1 MAEDVREG
9 TWWVTRLR
17 PMLRRL
23 TTVQGMIT
31 AVVMLGCGALVLY
44 PVLFLL
50 LESFNTGDP
59 IAFPPEALGL
69 GNYRDLALDLQIIGN
84 TVLVASI
91 ATVMAVAFGFLL
103 AWTLSRT
110 DVPGRRLLER
120 MIELPYYMTPLV
132 GALAWSILAGPK
144 NGFFNQLWRL
154 VGGNGDLLNS
164 NTAFGIAWVMA
175 FFEGTV
181 AFMIIS
187 PAMKSMDPALE
198 ESSRIL
204 GRSKLNTMLGITL
217 PLVAPAV
224 MGSAVFVF
232 AEMLGSFAA
241 ALVLGLPARFYVI
254 TTAIFESTFSYPP
267 EYARAAAMGFAL
279 FGVMFVMFSF
289 YRRIASRG
297 VHTTITG
304 SAFRP
309 RAMAMRRWRWML
321 LGGCWLYV
329 FLAVILPMGALLLT
343 SFQRFSTV
351 MIRES
356 VFTLANY
363 RTALQLGPIRTAL
376 MNSVFLGV
384 SVATVGVLVMTL
396 LVWIIYRS
404 KVPGHGAIEYLI
416 MFPQA
421 VPRMVFGL
429 AMLWAW
435 LNIPLPIYGTLW
447 LLALAYFTVLLPL
460 GVRTLAV
467 VVLQIDRSLEECA
480 RMCGASWAYQLRT
493 VTMPLLRPG
502 IIAAWLL
509 VFMASVREVGASIFL
524 MGPNSKVIGP
534 SIISSWMSSGTELT
548 AAMALIQTVTV
559 MIALAI
565 LLFSVSK
572 FSGERQW

>member
-1 MAEDVREG
+1 MPAQGVG
-9 TWWVTRLR
+9 LSARLR
-17 PMLRRL
+17 QLWGRL
-23 TTVQGMIT
+23 ASVQGVTT
-31 AVVMLGCGALVLY
+31 AVVFVGCGTLVLY
-44 PVLFLL
+44 PIFFLL

-59 IAFPPEALGL
+59 VAFPPERLGL
-69 GNYRDLALDLQIIGN
+69 GNYRDLALDLHIVGN
-84 TVLVASI
+84 TVLVASL
-91 ATVMAVAFGFLL
+91 ATIMAVSFGFLL
-103 AWTLSRT
+103 AWILSRT

-120 MIELPYYMTPLV
+120 LIELPYYMTPLV

-144 NGFFNQLWRL
+144 NSFLNQLWRAT
-154 VGGNGDLLNS
+154 GGQGDLFNS

-204 GRSKLNTMLGITL
+204 GRSKLQTMLGITL

-224 MGSAVFVF
+224 LGSAVFVF

-289 YRRIASRG
+289 YRRIVSRG

-304 SAFRP
+304 TAFRP
-309 RAMAMRRWRWML
+309 RAMAMGRWRWML
-321 LGGCWLYV
+321 VAACWVYV
-329 FLAVILPMGALLLT
+329 FLAVVLPLAALLLT
-343 SFQRFSTV
+343 SFQRFATV
-351 MIRES
+351 MVRES

-363 RTALQLGPIRTAL
+363 RTALQLGPIRIAL
-376 MNSVFLGV
+376 MNSIFLGV
-384 SVATVGVLVMTL
+384 SVATVGVLIMTL

-404 KVPGHGAIEYLI
+404 SVPGRGPIEYLI

-435 LNIPLPIYGTLW
+435 LNIPVPIYGTLW

-493 VTMPLLRPG
+493 VTVPLLRPG

-509 VFMASVREVGASIFL
+509 IFMASVREVGASIFL

-534 SIISSWMSSGTELT
+534 AIISSWMSSGTELT
-548 AAMALIQTVTV
+548 AAMALIQTATV
-559 MIALAI
+559 LVALVI
-565 LLFSVSK
+565 LLRSVSMI
-572 FSGERQW
+572 SGESQW

>member
-1 MAEDVREG
+1 MPAQGVG
-9 TWWVTRLR
+9 LSARLR
-17 PMLRRL
+17 QLWGRL
-23 TTVQGMIT
+23 ASVQGVTT
-31 AVVMLGCGALVLY
+31 AVVFIGCGTLVLY
-44 PVLFLL
+44 PILFLL

-59 IAFPPEALGL
+59 VAFPPERLGL
-69 GNYRDLALDLQIIGN
+69 GNYRDLALDLHIVGN
-84 TVLVASI
+84 TVLVASL
-91 ATVMAVAFGFLL
+91 ATIMAVSFGFLL
-103 AWTLSRT
+103 AWILSRT

-120 MIELPYYMTPLV
+120 LIELPYYMTPLV

-144 NGFFNQLWRL
+144 NSFLNQLWRAT
-154 VGGNGDLLNS
+154 GGQGDLFNS

-204 GRSKLNTMLGITL
+204 GRSKLQTMLGITL

-224 MGSAVFVF
+224 LGSAVFVF

-289 YRRIASRG
+289 YRRIVSRG

-304 SAFRP
+304 TAFRP
-309 RAMAMRRWRWML
+309 RAMAMGRWRWML
-321 LGGCWLYV
+321 VAACWVYV
-329 FLAVILPMGALLLT
+329 FLAVVLPLAALLLT
-343 SFQRFSTV
+343 SFQRFATV
-351 MIRES
+351 MVRES

-363 RTALQLGPIRTAL
+363 RTALQLGPIRIAL
-376 MNSVFLGV
+376 MNSIFLGV
-384 SVATVGVLVMTL
+384 SVATVGVLIMTL

-404 KVPGHGAIEYLI
+404 SVPGRGPIEYLI

-435 LNIPLPIYGTLW
+435 LNIPVPIYGTLW

-493 VTMPLLRPG
+493 VTVPLLRPG

-509 VFMASVREVGASIFL
+509 IFMASVREVGASIFL

-534 SIISSWMSSGTELT
+534 AIISSWMSSGTELT
-548 AAMALIQTVTV
+548 AAMALIQTATV
-559 MIALAI
+559 LIALVI
-565 LLFSVSK
+565 LLRSVSMI
-572 FSGERQW
+572 SGESQ